1 MRVVVQRVKEGNVVI
16 DGKVHGEIGA
26 GYVLLVG
33 FTHGDTAETAAKVA
47 KKITELRIFD
57 DENGKM
63 NLSIYDAEGAILSIS
78 QFTLYADVSQGR
90 RPSFTTAMNYR
101 DASALYDVFNN
112 ELRKRNL
119 RVETGIF
126 GAEMKVSLVNDGPV
140 TIWVDSKEL

>member
-63 NLSIYDAEGAILSIS
+63 NLSIPSI
-78 QFTLYADVSQGR
+78 
-90 RPSFTTAMNYR
+90 
-101 DASALYDVFNN
+101 
-112 ELRKRNL
+112 
-119 RVETGIF
+119 
-126 GAEMKVSLVNDGPV
+126 
-140 TIWVDSKEL
+140 